1 MPGIEEG
8 ETGRVPGGQ
17 VLRWLMAS
25 LPLAPAAAVLY
36 LFSEWLFFVTKPS
49 PTGALPFADQLLVL
63 LRAPAPALV
72 PLIVAQLL
80 ASLVSLVAYPRFRS
94 AAFVP
99 AAGIGGYLLLTL
111 VDNFTYTI
119 FGVGIVRSGEVL
131 RVAYAALLPM
141 LALIAGW
148 KLDAWFVRTVH
159 RRGAVFAGLALTVL
173 FASLPALTAEE
184 QLPRQPDPSVL
195 PALHG
200 ASAGAS
206 RPNILFLGVDGLDA
220 DITSAYGYE
229 RPTTPF
235 LESIREDTLLFE
247 HAYSNVAR
255 THGSLVTLLTGRL
268 PFSTRVTFP
277 PTLLQ
282 GEDGNRTLPML
293 LKSIGYTTLQLGMR
307 HYADA
312 EDTNVRGFDAANYRW
327 QRLEE
332 VSRDQDATD
341 ETDVFRAAVAE
352 RIDERLGRLFGTD
365 PVADAFAHVE
375 GKQVVPQWR
384 DERRVTTLVEYFGR
398 APEPWFVHLHMLDTH
413 CCNWTPARMHFTG
426 GSSKT
431 VDARDS
437 QVRESDDNIR
447 RLFEALAATGRLERT
462 IVVVN
467 SDHASSWKTTERVP
481 LMIRFPNR
489 HMTGRV
495 PANVQVADIAP
506 TMLAYVGAD
515 VPPWMDGR
523 SLLDHATL
531 PLMRPIFAVSDV
543 QATGGPAGRRLL
555 REGGVRNY
563 GAASVMMVLGHRL
576 FDLNLQTGAI
586 VTRQLYVPAEG
597 PVPAISDADARRRLM
612 NRIREAGLDV
622 QQPGMQAAAV
632 PPGSGDR

>member
-1 MPGIEEG
+1 MPGTEAVAR
-8 ETGRVPGGQ
+8 GRLHGAQ
-17 VLRWLMAS
+17 LLRWLIAS
-25 LPLAPAAAVLY
+25 LPMAPAAAVLY

-49 PTGALPFADQLLVL
+49 PTAALPFADQLWVL

-72 PLIVAQLL
+72 PLIVVQVL
-80 ASLVSLVAYPRFRS
+80 ASLVSLVAYPRFR
-94 AAFVP
+94 AAAYVP
-99 AAGIGGYLLLTL
+99 TAGIGGYLLLTL
-111 VDNFTYTI
+111 VDNFTYTL
-119 FGVGIVRSGEVL
+119 FGIGIVRSGEVL
-131 RVAYAALLPM
+131 RVAYAALLPS
-141 LALIAGW
+141 LALIVGW
-148 KLDAWFVRTVH
+148 KLDAWFARTVQ
-159 RRGAVFAGLALTVL
+159 RRGVVFTGLALTVL

-184 QLPRQPDPSVL
+184 KLPRQPDPSVL
-195 PALHG
+195 PALRG
-200 ASAGAS
+200 ASAGSA

-235 LESIREDTLLFE
+235 LERIREDTLLFE
-247 HAYSNVAR
+247 RAYSNVAR

-282 GEDGNRTLPML
+282 GEDGSRTLPML
-293 LKSIGYTTLQLGMR
+293 LKSLGYTTLQLGMR

-332 VSRDQDATD
+332 VSRDQEATD
-341 ETDVFRAAVAE
+341 EADVFRAAVAE

-426 GSSKT
+426 GPSKT

-462 IVVVN
+462 IVVIN

-489 HMTGRV
+489 DLTGRV
-495 PANVQVADIAP
+495 RTNVQIADVAP
-506 TMLAYVGAD
+506 TMLAYLGAD
-515 VPPWMDGR
+515 VPSWMDGR
-523 SLLDHATL
+523 SLLDYETL
-531 PLMRPIFAVSDV
+531 PPMRPIFAVSDV

-563 GAASVMMVLGHRL
+563 GAATVMMVLGHQL
-576 FDLNLQTGAI
+576 FDMNLQSGEVVA
-586 VTRQLYVPAEG
+586 RQLYVPDDG
-597 PVPAISDADARRRLM
+597 PVRAIAAADARRMLMDRL
-612 NRIREAGLDV
+612 REAGLEV
-622 QQPGMQAAAV
+622 AEPGIQAAVA
-632 PPGSGDR
+632 PPRSEP